1 MKKKEKKRI
10 FWFDGKENKRKIKW
24 GKRKERRRGK
34 RSFSFLFL
42 FSSYLLFSFL
52 LFIFIYFYF
61 FFSLSFS
68 CLFLLLIRCISFFHW
83 FQHHCLSQ
91 SRDHFSKRDA
101 DWKIFLCMFTSFPCC
116 SCILLDIHYFSV
128 KTCFIILIFWWRF
141 IKTETL

>member
-1 MKKKEKKRI
+1 MKKKKKRI
-10 FWFDGKENKRKIKW
+10 FWYDGKENKRKIKW

-34 RSFSFLFL
+34 RRKAFLFL
-42 FSSYLLFSFL
+42 FSSYLLFSFF
-52 LFIFIYFYF
+52 LFIFFFYF

-91 SRDHFSKRDA
+91 SRDHFSKRNA
-101 DWKIFLCMFTSFPCC
+101 DWKIFLCMFTSFACC
-116 SCILLDIHYFSV
+116 SCILLDIHHFSI